1 MHYIRIIATTYMI
14 YILILYLVSMTKCD
28 TAVLRGSCECAHDK
42 LTDRDVKLTIN
53 GLSGASG
60 TSFYTYGQKNTSHI

>member
-1 MHYIRIIATTYMI
+1 MYSLLYAY
-14 YILILYLVSMTKCD
+14 YLVSMTKCD

-60 TSFYTYGQKNTSHI
+60 TSFYTPAATKKINKLNRFYFDIIL